1 MVTVVSW
8 ARRWGGVE
16 RLPRVTD
23 LFIILT
29 VVTAA
34 RVYTYVQTCQA
45 PHYTMCPLY
54 PSTTVKKGIRGRLV

>member
-8 ARRWGGVE
+8 ARRWGEVE

-34 RVYTYVQTCQA
+34 GVYTCVQTCQT
-45 PHYTMCPLY
+45 PHYTACPLY
-54 PSTTVKKGIRGRLV
+54 PSTTVKKGIHGRLV